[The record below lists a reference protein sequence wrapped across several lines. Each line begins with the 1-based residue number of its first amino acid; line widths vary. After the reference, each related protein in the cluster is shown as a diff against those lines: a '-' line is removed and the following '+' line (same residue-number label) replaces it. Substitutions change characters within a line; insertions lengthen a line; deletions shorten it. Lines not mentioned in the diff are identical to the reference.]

1 MAITLVSSPTSP
13 NGLYAP
19 DAAQFAYVDQITIN
33 TVQSNAG
40 DLQLDSGGIGAICSV
55 GQYVYFAPLLVADNV
70 DSPIAKIIAVDTNY
84 IVIDVRYAAAITA
97 GILRRLEVVE
107 FEVATGYSANAAQ
120 PRRVSQT
127 VKVKPDTDGIYRASG
142 FLAGKS
148 RLNFGPPVLSPDA
161 DYHHQVRLS
170 VHPTGFASPAN
181 VVLMKATGVKA
192 AQLDSINY
200 TNFRGLISSIES
212 SLFKIYQEDTKAALT
227 LHEGASAV
235 TVRRL
240 TGQQVDFL
248 FDTGLQTVANL
259 SWSPSKPASIQYNGT
274 GSNTDGFYIT
284 TAAFPTING
293 VYEISN
299 TVTGDIWLVDIDLHQ
314 SLTTRASC
322 LTDTIVVWWHPSG
335 GWFTYAFPNSKLHGI
350 EGNVATVTKDPD
362 NARHAVAYE
371 DIYATLTLYA
381 EPEGETI
388 LDALNTLRY
397 SPQIYIATLTGSGG
411 EARLNLDT
419 LRRAYT
425 TGGGF
430 KAKQTKPYQAMS
442 NLFSVTLVLSDEIQA
457 INE

>member
-33 TVQSNAG
+33 TVQSNLG

-55 GQYVYFAPLLVADNV
+55 GQYVYFEPLLVADNV
-70 DSPIAKIIAVDTNY
+70 DSAIAEIIAVDTNY
-84 IVIDVRYAAAITA
+84 IVLNVRYSAAITA
-97 GILRRLEVVE
+97 GIMRRLETVE
-107 FEVATGYSANAAQ
+107 FQVSTGYSSNAAQ

-148 RLNFGPPVLSPDA
+148 RLNFGPPRLSPDA
-161 DYHHQVRLS
+161 DYDHQVRLN
-170 VHPTGFASPAN
+170 VRPTGFSPQVN
-181 VVLMKATGVKA
+181 VVLMKATGVQG
-192 AQLDSINY
+192 AQIDPINY

-212 SLFKIYQEDTKAALT
+212 SLFKIYQEDIKAALT
-227 LHEGASAV
+227 LIQGAAAV

-248 FDTGLQTVANL
+248 FDTGLQAVANL
-259 SWSPSKPASIQYNGT
+259 VWSPAKPASISYNGSGT
-274 GSNTDGFYIT
+274 NTDGFYIT
-284 TAAFPTING
+284 TAAFPSING
-293 VYEISN
+293 TYEVSN
-299 TVTGDIWLVDIDLHQ
+299 SVTGDAWQVDIDLHL

-350 EGNVATVTKDPD
+350 EGNVATVTKGAD

-371 DIYATLTLYA
+371 DIYPTLTLYA

-388 LDALNTLRY
+388 LDALNTLKY
-397 SPQIYIATLTGSGG
+397 SPQIYIASLTGTGG

-419 LRRAYT
+419 LQRAYT

-457 INE
+457 LNE